1 MMPMERSIAN
11 ATGVETRNC
20 PDWRRGEPHRF
31 GAAPRTSNSLP
42 GGHSEREPP
51 DPIPNSEVKTLCA
64 DGSVPFRHARVGH
77 RQASNRKALRS
88 SDLRAFFHSVRAA
101 PPGLQACSAR
111 RTVSVLRGTRRR
123 RMTGIS
129 VKLQLKEARR
139 GLAQGR
145 RGLYARGCARGCAKA
160 CARGA
165 NNRRNWGLL
174 LISMRE
180 RTLL

>member
-1 MMPMERSIAN
+1 MHH
-11 ATGVETRNC
+11 TRTRQASKQDLRIPFL
-20 PDWRRGEPHRF
+20 PDGI
-31 GAAPRTSNSLP
+31 
-42 GGHSEREPP
+42 SEREPP

-77 RQASNRKALRS
+77 RQASNRRALRS

-101 PPGLQACSAR
+101 LPGLQACSAR
-111 RTVSVLRGTRRR
+111 GTVSVLRGTRRR

-145 RGLYARGCARGCAKA
+145 RGLYARGCARGS
-160 CARGA
+160 

-180 RTLL
+180 RTLLRG